1 MPVQFLDGTRT
12 REKRRS
18 IITTGMKSKNGGGGG
33 SGGNT
38 NGSHRRITAA
48 AAINIIRTL
57 LSILAS
63 PAAVD
68 WTASSGR
75 RLTGCSTLRCS
86 CVFCDEEVLYGC
98 FQWEVTTGQ
107 ATIYMASSLYTL
119 NLAARA
125 RWYVY
130 LCEKVWPSV
139 LLLPVTGIYSY

>member
-1 MPVQFLDGTRT
+1 MVHIGLSWGMPVQFLDGTRT

-75 RLTGCSTLRCS
+75 RLTGCSTLRPS
-86 CVFCDEEVLYGC
+86 YYIYGQQPVHFESSGKSEMPSTC
-98 FQWEVTTGQ
+98 GSLLWEVEDSGGPRGCGREAMTPTSIG
-107 ATIYMASSLYTL
+107 
-119 NLAARA
+119 
-125 RWYVY
+125 
-130 LCEKVWPSV
+130 
-139 LLLPVTGIYSY
+139 

>member
-86 CVFCDEEVLYGC
+86 SVDLWVP
-98 FQWEVTTGQ
+98 
-107 ATIYMASSLYTL
+107 SLG
-119 NLAARA
+119 RRGF
-125 RWYVY
+125 RWSPGVRQGGHDPD
-130 LCEKVWPSV
+130 KHRVM
-139 LLLPVTGIYSY
+139 GI